1 MAEVTLTLRFNRV
14 TGQREIVVGYEG
26 ESDALPHEHERD
38 HRALVE
44 SLLGRALADDT
55 AVVVRRVRKD
65 GTVIDEGDDNPRE
78 RGSDRRADPRRLAH
92 LGTHL

>member
-44 SLLGRALADDT
+44 SLLGRALGDDT

-65 GTVIDEGDDNPRE
+65 GTVIDEGDDNPARE
-78 RGSDRRADPRRLAH
+78 GQRQAR
-92 LGTHL
+92 

>member
-1 MAEVTLTLRFNRV
+1 MAEVTLTLRFNRT

-44 SLLGRALADDT
+44 SLLGKALGDDT

-65 GTVIDEGDDNPRE
+65 GTVIEEGEDTAARQGQ
-78 RGSDRRADPRRLAH
+78 RQAR
-92 LGTHL
+92 